1 MTVPIIGI
9 TRAIANYAPYSPRP
23 ARTPGFEINLYDGQI
38 IGAGDG
44 FSSMPSDHASLF
56 MGLGVA
62 FFMIHRNAGIFL
74 ILWAIFVSS
83 IPRII
88 LGWHWPYDIA
98 IGWIL
103 GASIVLILRQPAIKL
118 IERTDIV
125 PYFESREVIGYPLLF
140 AATFEVARMFTAVR
154 NLLGAVL

>member
-1 MTVPIIGI
+1 
-9 TRAIANYAPYSPRP
+9 
-23 ARTPGFEINLYDGQI
+23 
-38 IGAGDG
+38 
-44 FSSMPSDHASLF
+44 
-56 MGLGVA
+56 
-62 FFMIHRNAGIFL
+62 MIHRNAGIFL